1 MEVVQHG
8 EANGNGM
15 IVRLRL
21 PSGLEI
27 LGLPTKNFYGG
38 DWDLGPT

>member
-1 MEVVQHG
+1 MLHDVMEVVQPG
-8 EANGNGM
+8 ERNGNHM

-27 LGLPTKNFYGG
+27 LCLPTENFYGG
-38 DWDLGPT
+38 D